1 MMTRGDLDRR
11 LQQLEAEVVSLGNVV
26 EKAVKRSVDALS
38 TRDLEENRQVISGDD
53 YIDQKRYEI
62 EDRCINIIATQQPMA
77 RDLRNIICLQHVTE
91 ELERIGDYAEGISKI
106 SLSIGEA
113 EPMPPP
119 AEIPLMADKATTML
133 RLSIDALSSRD
144 TIKATQVWR
153 DDDEV
158 DALYDQVYRELLTSM
173 IQDRRSIKRATY
185 LLWVSHDL
193 ERIADRST
201 NIAERVIYMVTGSME
216 KPKSAASA

>member
-11 LQQLEAEVVSLGNVV
+11 LQQLEAEVVSLGNVL

-106 SLSIGEA
+106 SLSIGENQ
-113 EPMPPP
+113 PMQPP

-144 TIKATQVWR
+144 TIKAAQVWHN
-153 DDDEV
+153 DDEV

-173 IQDRRSIKRATY
+173 VQDPRSIQRATY